1 MIVGFIIWSIC
12 AAIFTGIGIS
22 CRKSKKAAGFFTFV
36 KPPVVEDVE
45 HYNYAVS
52 KLLFVGAGV
61 FEIIGVPLLF
71 LKQNSPLFVP
81 MVFAVVV
88 LLLVMMIV
96 YIKIE
101 TKYKKQVEK

>member
-12 AAIFTGIGIS
+12 AAIFGGIGIS
-22 CRKSKKAAGFFTFV
+22 CRKSREAAGFFTFM
-36 KPPVVEDVE
+36 KPLVVEDVE
-45 HYNYAVS
+45 HYNYALS
-52 KLLFVGAGV
+52 KLWFVGVGV

-81 MVFAVVV
+81 IVLAVVV

-96 YIKIE
+96 YIKID

>member
-12 AAIFTGIGIS
+12 AAIFGGIGIS
-22 CRKSKKAAGFFTFV
+22 CRKSGEAAGFFTFV

-45 HYNYAVS
+45 HYNNAVS
-52 KLLFVGAGV
+52 KLWFAGSGV

-71 LKQNSPLFVP
+71 LKQNSPLFVLV
-81 MVFAVVV
+81 VFAVVI
-88 LLLVMMIV
+88 LFLVIMIV

-101 TKYKKQVEK
+101 TKYKK

>member
-12 AAIFTGIGIS
+12 TAIFWGIGIS
-22 CRKSKKAAGFFTFV
+22 CRKSGEAAGFFTFV

-45 HYNYAVS
+45 HYNNSVS
-52 KLLFVGAGV
+52 KLWFVGSGV

-71 LKQNSPLFVP
+71 LKQNSPLFVLV
-81 MVFAVVV
+81 VFAVVI

-101 TKYKKQVEK
+101 TKYKK

>member
-12 AAIFTGIGIS
+12 AAIFGGIGIS
-22 CRKSKKAAGFFTFV
+22 CRKSREAAGFFTFM

-45 HYNYAVS
+45 HYNYALS
-52 KLLFVGAGV
+52 KLWFVGADV

-81 MVFAVVV
+81 IVLAVVI
-88 LLLVMMIV
+88 LLLVMMVV

-101 TKYKKQVEK
+101 TKYKK